1 MAESDGTLGP
11 GFGSEPA
18 LGGSA
23 LRPVAVALLETAGHL
38 ASPPPPSRPSL
49 PLVEGNLAG
58 PPLACADVLACGA
71 ARGRRARARVTLLG
85 SWESGVAGV
94 RLRLQHARAAS
105 FGRKR
110 SHAPPASAQSKG
122 LPLMHKRSSA
132 SLLCGEDAASKSQLP
147 LLFSILTS
155 VQPKGNEGT
164 GNDGAE

>member
-58 PPLACADVLACGA
+58 RWLAPTSWPAAPPEAAELALAS
-71 ARGRRARARVTLLG
+71 RSL
-85 SWESGVAGV
+85 VAGRV
-94 RLRLQHARAAS
+94 AS
-105 FGRKR
+105 QG
-110 SHAPPASAQSKG
+110 
-122 LPLMHKRSSA
+122 
-132 SLLCGEDAASKSQLP
+132 
-147 LLFSILTS
+147 
-155 VQPKGNEGT
+155 
-164 GNDGAE
+164 